1 MRRSRSRPT
10 TARPAVRTCTRK
22 MGLAV
27 NRGDGIVIGAKEVD
41 LALVFSVSRV
51 LNVFRTAGLFEGKAV
66 QAEQQL

>member
-1 MRRSRSRPT
+1 M
-10 TARPAVRTCTRK
+10 
-22 MGLAV
+22 

>member
-1 MRRSRSRPT
+1 
-10 TARPAVRTCTRK
+10 